1 MGCRCPSFSL
11 LLSLPSSSHQV
22 VLFEVQLQDG
32 VFDGGED
39 EADILGVR
47 GAGEVRVDDLVTV
60 RVQLHKHLQ
69 DELASCLGVSLW
81 TWKGDGQV
89 WLLWI

>member
-11 LLSLPSSSHQV
+11 LLSLPPSHQV

-39 EADILGVR
+39 EADVLGVR

-60 RVQLHKHLQ
+60 RV
-69 DELASCLGVSLW
+69 
-81 TWKGDGQV
+81 
-89 WLLWI
+89 